1 MIGTELSVWGARL
14 ARTMNHVDTGALR
27 TPLEQRLA
35 ALRGNAPQRSLDARA
50 LAALA
55 ANPGCRRRAVL
66 DAAGVDKAALADRLG
81 HPAPFGQSPFAIT
94 RGLSFEKRITGDG
107 CAELLELLRQH
118 LTLPAR
124 YGSDDDC
131 PVEVPRLVT
140 DPRRPAERVAS
151 TRAAL
156 ARASRTPG
164 VWTLLHHPLLRL
176 EVAGSTVLLE
186 PDVVAVRPD
195 GRWTVVEIKSFPIL
209 DGSADPA
216 KVGAAARQAAV
227 YVLALR
233 ATAADL
239 DAEPAGLDTE
249 AADLD
254 AEAAV
259 RSEAGLFR
267 DGPGAPRDPFD
278 PYAEPEGLA
287 GAPSGTVLL
296 VCPKDFSNRP
306 TAAAVDVRKPMAV
319 TRRQLDRL
327 TRIEQLLDAIPPG
340 SSFDLD
346 PDRANSELGAA
357 VASVGAAYSPDCL
370 AGCELAFHCRAEAR
384 CAGAVE
390 TLGRGVRG
398 ELGSLRTVDE
408 ALAAALGTTPA
419 ASAPSA
425 VADEAVANEAVADEA
440 AARLAHAAALRAEAL
455 ACAVTG
461 IGAIGSIGGTG
472 AIGGTGTGAVALAVA
487 PDGGPAA

>member
-1 MIGTELSVWGARL
+1 
-14 ARTMNHVDTGALR
+14 MNHVDTGAPR

-35 ALRGNAPQRSLDARA
+35 ALRGSAPQRSLDARA

-81 HPAPFGQSPFAIT
+81 HPAPFGQSPFAIA
-94 RGLSFEKRITGDG
+94 RGLSFEKRITGEG
-107 CAELLELLRQH
+107 CVELLELLRQH
-118 LTLPAR
+118 LMLPAP

-131 PVEVPRLVT
+131 PVEVPQLVT
-140 DPRRPAERVAS
+140 DPKRPAERVAS

-156 ARASRTPG
+156 AQAAKQPG

-186 PDVVAVRPD
+186 PDVIAVRPD

-239 DAEPAGLDTE
+239 DTE
-249 AADLD
+249 AVGR
-254 AEAAV
+254 AAV
-259 RSEAGLFR
+259 DEEETGKPEGDLFR

-278 PYAEPEGLA
+278 PYVEPEGLA

-296 VCPKDFSNRP
+296 VCPKDFSNQP

-327 TRIEQLLDAIPPG
+327 TRIEQLLDALPPG

-346 PDRANSELGAA
+346 PDRTDSELGAA
-357 VASVGAAYSPDCL
+357 VASVSAAYSPDCL
-370 AGCELAFHCRAEAR
+370 ADCELAFHCRAEAR

-398 ELGSLRTVDE
+398 ELGALRTVDE
-408 ALAAALGTTPA
+408 ALAAALGTTPTT
-419 ASAPSA
+419 SAPS
-425 VADEAVANEAVADEA
+425 AVADEA

-455 ACAVTG
+455 ASAG
-461 IGAIGSIGGTG
+461 LGAGTR
-472 AIGGTGTGAVALAVA
+472 AGTGTGTDAVAVT
-487 PDGGPAA
+487 PVPNGGPAA